1 LDIEKDVDLDLKIN
15 LESRNLFNT
24 LLLPQDHITSLNY
37 SNNYISKIE
46 KLQTLRLL
54 QYLDFSDNHL
64 LEIENLPELL
74 KVLLLGRNRI
84 KRITGLES
92 LGNLEVLDLSSNCI
106 EDIEGLEKLQ
116 NLKVLNLESNKIRT
130 VPDIGYLTALVE
142 LNLKKNQIHDVDTLS
157 SNLLKRLVLG
167 YNLLDDLQVVSKF
180 INCTQLL
187 ELSLEGNPLCNDSA
201 YRTFVVVRLK
211 MLKFLDGKRITE
223 EERRTCFKLDRRASE
238 KRIEAEKILQRDIE
252 KRITLEYIEKSWD
265 LSKKEMH
272 IYPSP
277 QSKKNNSKSYSDLKR
292 PMAKSQAYDG
302 GFYQI
307 TNGYL
312 EM

>member
-24 LLLPQDHITSLNY
+24 LSLPHDHITTLNY
-37 SNNYISKIE
+37 SNNFISKIE

-64 LEIENLPELL
+64 VEIAELPELL

-84 KRITGLES
+84 TRITGLEA
-92 LGNLEVLDLSSNCI
+92 LGNLEVLDLSGNFI
-106 EDIEGLEKLQ
+106 EEIEGLEKLQ

-130 VPDIGYLTALVE
+130 VPDIGYLTSLVE
-142 LNLKKNQIHDVDTLS
+142 LNLKKNQIQDVAAISL
-157 SNLLKRLVLG
+157 NYLKRLVLG
-167 YNLLDDLQVVSKF
+167 YNLLDDLQVVSNF
-180 INCTQLL
+180 FNCSQLL
-187 ELSLEGNPLCNDSA
+187 ELSLEGNTFCRDSA
-201 YRTFVVVRLK
+201 YRTFVIVRLK

-223 EERRTCFKLDRRASE
+223 EERRTCFKLDRKASE
-238 KRIEAEKILQRDIE
+238 KRIEAEKILQRDNE
-252 KRITLEYIEKSWD
+252 KRLTLEDIEKSWD
-265 LSKKEMH
+265 LSKKEMY

-277 QSKKNNSKSYSDLKR
+277 QPKKNYSKSYGAFKR
-292 PMAKSQAYDG
+292 PIAKSQVYDG